1 MSTTTHT
8 PVVIGQ
14 GQAVHIAGGEAGTL
28 CRPSAFAVEVAD
40 TYEVDCKRCLAKAE
54 KAAPAPAAPAPADR
68 STIEVDEMVGMLS
81 ERGQYRP
88 DMEVEEMLAILFD
101 GAPADADEAA
111 PATETPAAAPVATES
126 KGKGKKTPAACAC
139 GCELPTGG
147 RYRPGHDAR
156 HSGWLARQVIAGELT
171 YDEAMDRLAT
181 DALRAKT
188 HRQIERAAAKAAP
201 AA

>member
-54 KAAPAPAAPAPADR
+54 KAAPAPAA
-68 STIEVDEMVGMLS
+68 
-81 ERGQYRP
+81 
-88 DMEVEEMLAILFD
+88 
-101 GAPADADEAA
+101 
-111 PATETPAAAPVATES
+111 PAAAPVATES

>member
-1 MSTTTHT
+1 MNTT
-8 PVVIGQ
+8 PVTATLGGKV
-14 GQAVHIAGGEAGTL
+14 VHIAEGTGTL
-28 CRPSAFAVEVAD
+28 CRPAAFAEQHYGHGHAV
-40 TYEVDCKRCLAKAE
+40 TCKRCLAKAE
-54 KAAPAPAAPAPADR
+54 KAAPA
-68 STIEVDEMVGMLS
+68 
-81 ERGQYRP
+81 
-88 DMEVEEMLAILFD
+88 
-101 GAPADADEAA
+101 
-111 PATETPAAAPVATES
+111 TETPAPAPVATES

-156 HSGWLARQVIAGELT
+156 HSGWLARQAIAGELT